1 MGIVNLT
8 DDSFFAG
15 SRVGV
20 DGVSERVAQ
29 MLADGADIIDLG
41 GCSTRPGAELVS
53 EEQEWQRIEGALKSL
68 AQSECRLSI
77 DTYRVGVAERALQ
90 MRDGLIINDISGGSE
105 AMFELVGG
113 VGAEYVLTH
122 SVGAERGASVVAD
135 DADIVSRVCRF
146 FERRLAELQRY
157 GAERVILDVGIGFSG
172 SVENDFR
179 LLGGLSEFA
188 RFGLPVL
195 VGVSRKRLVWHTIGA
210 SAEEALGGSLVL
222 GWQALMGGATILR
235 THDIAP
241 TRQMFE
247 IFERYKAL
255 NG

>member
-1 MGIVNLT
+1 MGIINLT

-20 DGVSERVAQ
+20 EGASERVAQ

-53 EEQEWQRIEGALKSL
+53 EEREWQRIDGALKSL
-68 AQSECRLSI
+68 SRIECRLSI
-77 DTYRVGVAERALQ
+77 DTYRPTVAERALQ
-90 MRDGLIINDISGGSE
+90 LRDELIINDVSGGSE

-122 SVGAERGASVVAD
+122 SVAAERGASVAAD
-135 DADIVSRVCRF
+135 DAEIVSNVCRF
-146 FERRLAELQRY
+146 FERKLAELQRY
-157 GAERVILDVGIGFSG
+157 NATKIILDVGIGFSG

-179 LLGGLSEFA
+179 LLGGLSEVS

-195 VGVSRKRLVWHTIGA
+195 VGVSRKRLVWQTIEA
-210 SAEEALGGSLVL
+210 TAEEALEGSLVL

-241 TRQMFE
+241 TKQMYK

-255 NG
+255 KE